1 MDHPS
6 QVSRLPLRA
15 VGASW
20 RVSVF
25 AALLLIYVILT
36 LGVIWYSPLIT
47 MDKVVWQWNLRGH
60 YPSVFPW
67 LNTYVMLGQRAPA
80 TMAALPWFIWISW
93 RYRTARPLLLLGTAL
108 VVLNLSVGV
117 VKLATGR
124 RGPRQTHNVHD
135 IFAGGD
141 IFPSGHTANTVVLY
155 GVIAMVA
162 VMLRL
167 RWHRLVCVA
176 AAFLAV
182 SVGLST
188 VYLDTHWLTDV
199 IGGWFAGVL
208 VLLVLPPLLPK
219 IERCWD
225 WLVRRLRPRSQPRHA
240 ARSTLAPVPPA
251 ENIEPEQKVGPD
263 GKIGPDEHRVPA
275 QL

>member
-15 VGASW
+15 VRVSW

-47 MDKVVWQWNLRGH
+47 MDKIVWQWDLRGRFSG
-60 YPSVFPW
+60 PFPA

-80 TMAALPWFIWISW
+80 TMVALPWFIWVSW
-93 RYRTARPLLLLGTAL
+93 RHRTARPLLLLGTAL

-124 RGPRQTHNVHD
+124 RGPRQTHNVHEV
-135 IFAGGD
+135 FAGGD

-162 VMLRL
+162 VLLRL
-167 RWHRLVCVA
+167 RWRRLVTVV

-182 SVGLST
+182 TVGLST

-199 IGGWFAGVL
+199 IGGWFAGAL
-208 VLLVLPPLLPK
+208 VLLVLPPLLPPV
-219 IERCWD
+219 ERSWD
-225 WLVRRLRPRSQPRHA
+225 WLVDRVRPKRQPRHA
-240 ARSTLAPVPPA
+240 ARSRVAPVPDA
-251 ENIEPEQKVGPD
+251 ENIDPD
-263 GKIGPDEHRVPA
+263 EKIGPDEHRVPA